1 MLQQLTCPSPGAF
14 GRLRILPAG
23 YHRLMPL
30 EPARPISRPRALAPD
45 RAHEVARGFDLRSLS
60 PDFYA
65 DPYPYYHAL
74 REQAPIKAMPDGSW
88 LLTRYDDILPVYR
101 DHKACS
107 SDKKKEFAPKFGP
120 SPLLEH
126 HTTSLIFN
134 DPPLHTHVRR
144 AIVGA
149 LTQRHIAAMEPGLV
163 KLVDGLLDA
172 MKAKGEVDLIAD
184 YAAAIP
190 IGIIGNLLGIPL
202 EERSPL
208 RDWSLAILGAL
219 EPVLTPERAVAG
231 NAAVTDMLAYLKILV
246 DERRAHLRDPN
257 VDVLT
262 RLILGEDE
270 TERLTENQ
278 LLHQCIFL
286 LNAGHE
292 TTTNLIGNALH
303 ALTVW
308 PDERAKLI
316 ARLPDSAAIGTAV
329 EEFLRFESPVQLG
342 NRITTH
348 AIVVGGIDLPPESR
362 ITIGIGAANRDP
374 AQFPHPDRLDL
385 AREPNRHIAFAFG
398 IHTCAGL
405 NLARLEAQVALARF
419 LARFPDYVLAGDP
432 VRGGRARFRGFLH
445 LPARVAP

>member
-1 MLQQLTCPSPGAF
+1 
-14 GRLRILPAG
+14 
-23 YHRLMPL
+23 MP
-30 EPARPISRPRALAPD
+30 PPFAPD
-45 RAHEVARGFDLRSLS
+45 RAPAIARQFDLKSLP

-65 DPYPYYHAL
+65 DPFPYYHAL
-74 REQAPIKAMPDGSW
+74 RAHAPVKPLPDGSW

-101 DHKACS
+101 DHRAFS
-107 SDKKKEFAPKFGP
+107 SDKKKEFGPKFGP

-134 DPPLHTHVRR
+134 DPPLHTRVRH

-149 LTQRHIAAMEPGLV
+149 LSQRHIAAMEPGLV
-163 KLVDGLLDA
+163 KLVDELLAA
-172 MKAKGEVDLIAD
+172 MENKGEVDLIAD
-184 YAAAIP
+184 FAAAIP
-190 IGIIGNLLGIPL
+190 IGIIGNLLGIPHD
-202 EERSPL
+202 ERGPL

-219 EPVLTPERAVAG
+219 EPVLTPDRAAAG
-231 NAAVTDMLAYLKILV
+231 NTAVTDMLAYLEILV

-262 RLILGEDE
+262 RLILGEDDS
-270 TERLTENQ
+270 ERLTENQ

-292 TTTNLIGNALH
+292 TTTNLIGNALY

-308 PDERAKLI
+308 PEERAKLI
-316 ARLPDSAAIGTAV
+316 ARTADAAAVRIAV

-342 NRITTH
+342 NRITTQDV
-348 AIVVGGIDLPPESR
+348 VVGGIRLPPESR
-362 ITIGIGAANRDP
+362 ISIGIGAANRDP
-374 AQFPHPDRLDL
+374 GQFPDPDRLDIG
-385 AREPNRHIAFAFG
+385 RDPNRHVAFAFG

-405 NLARLEAQVALARF
+405 NLARLEAQIALSRF
-419 LARFPDYVLAGDP
+419 LLRFPDYALAGEP

>member
-1 MLQQLTCPSPGAF
+1 MLPQ
-14 GRLRILPAG
+14 
-23 YHRLMPL
+23 
-30 EPARPISRPRALAPD
+30 LAPD
-45 RAHEVARGFDLRSLS
+45 QAREVAVRFDLRTL
-60 PDFYA
+60 PPEFYA

-74 REQAPIKAMPDGSW
+74 RTHAPAKPLPDGSW

-101 DHKACS
+101 DHRAFS
-107 SDKKKEFAPKFGP
+107 SDKKKEFGPKFGP

-134 DPPLHTHVRR
+134 DPPLHTRVRH

-149 LTQRHIAAMEPGLV
+149 LSQRHIAAMEPGLL
-163 KLVDGLLDA
+163 KLVDELLAA
-172 MKAKGEVDLIAD
+172 MEKKGEVDLIAD
-184 YAAAIP
+184 FAAAIP
-190 IGIIGNLLGIPL
+190 IGIIGNLLGIPHD
-202 EERSPL
+202 ERGPL

-219 EPVLTPERAVAG
+219 EPVLTTDRATAG
-231 NAAVTDMLAYLKILV
+231 NAAVTEMLAYLKVLV

-270 TERLTENQ
+270 GERLTENQ

-292 TTTNLIGNALH
+292 TTTNLIGNALYS
-303 ALTVW
+303 LTEW
-308 PDERAKLI
+308 PAEKAKLI
-316 ARLPDSAAIGTAV
+316 ARATGGQPVGTAV

-342 NRITTH
+342 NRITTQ
-348 AIVVGGIDLPPESR
+348 AVVVGGIRLPPESR

-374 AQFPHPDRLDL
+374 GQFSDPDQLDL
-385 AREPNRHIAFAFG
+385 AREPNRHVAFAFG

-405 NLARLEAQVALARF
+405 NLARLEAQVALSRF
-419 LARFPDYVLAGDP
+419 LARFPDYALTGKP

-445 LPARVAP
+445 LPARVASLGR

>member
-1 MLQQLTCPSPGAF
+1 MSPT
-14 GRLRILPAG
+14 LILAS
-23 YHRLMPL
+23 
-30 EPARPISRPRALAPD
+30 E

-60 PDFYA
+60 PEFYA

-74 REQAPIKAMPDGSW
+74 REHAPIRAMPDGSW
-88 LLTRYDDILPVYR
+88 LLTRYDDVLPVYR
-101 DHKACS
+101 NHKTCS
-107 SDKKKEFAPKFGP
+107 SDKKKEFGPKFGP

-163 KLVDGLLDA
+163 KLVDALLAA
-172 MKAKGEVDLIAD
+172 MEAKREVDLIAD

-190 IGIIGNLLGIPL
+190 IGIIGNLLGIPH
-202 EERSPL
+202 EERGPL

-219 EPVLTPERAVAG
+219 EPVLTPERATAG
-231 NAAVTDMLAYLKILV
+231 NAAVTDMLAYLKVLV

-262 RLILGEDE
+262 RLILGEDD
-270 TERLTENQ
+270 TERLSENQ

-292 TTTNLIGNALH
+292 TTTNLIGNALY
-303 ALTVW
+303 ALTEW
-308 PDERAKLI
+308 PDEKAKLVG
-316 ARLPDSAAIGTAV
+316 RLSESAAIGRAV

-348 AIVVGGIDLPPESR
+348 AIAVGGIELPPESR

-374 AQFPHPDRLDL
+374 AQFPDPDRLDL
-385 AREPNRHIAFAFG
+385 NREPNRHIAFAFG

-419 LARFPDYVLAGDP
+419 LARFPDYELAGKP
-432 VRGGRARFRGFLH
+432 ERGGRARFRGFLH